1 MSTHL
6 YPPLRIIRAG
16 YAEGAVDAV
25 PESDPDAVELSLA
38 GGMDTPLDIP
48 PAIADLIRRRV
59 AADQAFGTEA
69 LAVGQIRA
77 LLKIPDET
85 GSGTRPLRRTF
96 GILLGAHLGGARWR
110 GWLVAQEV
118 DYATDHD
125 LVIESEDGPCSPEA
139 GMVQTWNEIGVALDG
154 SEPLLGKLS
163 PQRLEAVVCL
173 ADRIPTAENTVA
185 SRPGRVGAW
194 DLKAGMAVVTGTPL
208 GNASDPRRE
217 YQEIY
222 RSIGQLFPIAA
233 RANAPS
239 GPQTG
244 AAGWLERLAGLLVR
258 PAWAYAATALVVVQS
273 AWIIGMGQQVPTEDG
288 GREAVYRSEPLQGS
302 AVVACQT
309 TIHVVLNPDSS
320 FAEIIIL
327 LRKVEATVVAGPSE
341 TGELW
346 LSFPKARP
354 LDEALAMLKS
364 SSLVQTADIA
374 PPSRR
379 ECGK

>member
-1 MSTHL
+1 
-6 YPPLRIIRAG
+6 
-16 YAEGAVDAV
+16 VDAASAS
-25 PESDPDAVELSLA
+25 EPDAVELSLV
-38 GGMDTPLDIP
+38 GGMDAPLDIP
-48 PAIADLIRRRV
+48 PVLADLIRRRV
-59 AADQAFGTEA
+59 AADQAFAPEA
-69 LAVGQIRA
+69 PAVGQIRA
-77 LLKIPDET
+77 LLTVPDET
-85 GSGTRPLRRTF
+85 GLGARPVRRTF
-96 GILLGAHLGGARWR
+96 GILLGASLGGARWR

-118 DYATDHD
+118 DYATDRD

-154 SEPLLGKLS
+154 SEPLLGRLS

-173 ADRIPTAENTVA
+173 AGRIPPAENTVA
-185 SRPGRVGAW
+185 SHPGRVGAW
-194 DLKAGMAVVTGTPL
+194 DLKEGMAVVTGTPL

-222 RSIGQLFPIAA
+222 RSLGQLFPIAA
-233 RANAPS
+233 RAKVPS
-239 GPQTG
+239 VQQPG

-258 PAWAYAATALVVVQS
+258 PAWAYAATVLVVLQG
-273 AWIIGMGQQVPTEDG
+273 AWIVGMSQQMPTEDG
-288 GREAVYRSEPLQGS
+288 GREAVYRSEPLPG
-302 AVVACQT
+302 AAAVACQT
-309 TIHVVLNPDSS
+309 TIHAVLNPDSS